1 MTAGMPDPAPG
12 YCYRHPDRP
21 SYVLC
26 QRCGR
31 TICPECQTP
40 AAVGVICP
48 EDMRAQRQEARQQRP
63 PLARRVSRLNASGAP
78 VVTYSVIAVTVVVW
92 LLQLVPG
99 FGDAVTNS
107 LAFNPL
113 FLLPVEG
120 YYQPWRAV
128 TALFAHSPS
137 SVLHVLFNMFS
148 LYIFGRI
155 LEPMLGRWRFLALYL
170 LSGIGGSVGV
180 LLLAGGS
187 VVGASGAIFG
197 LMGALLVLAFKVGGD
212 VRGVLTW
219 IGINAV
225 ITVLFINNISWQ
237 GHLGGFLGG
246 LACAGVIIYAP
257 RGPQRTRIQVAGLA
271 AISAVVL
278 AAIVARSVMLS
289 G

>member
-48 EDMRAQRQEARQQRP
+48 EDMRAQRQETRRQRP
-63 PLARRVSRLNASGAP
+63 PLARRVSRLGASGAP
-78 VVTYSVIAVTVVVW
+78 VVTYLIIAVTVVVW
-92 LLQLVPG
+92 LLQLLPG
-99 FGDAVTNS
+99 LGAGVTNA

-113 FLLPVEG
+113 FLLPAQGIYE
-120 YYQPWRAV
+120 PWRAV
-128 TALFAHSPS
+128 TALFVHSPS

-170 LSGIGGSVGV
+170 LSGIGGSIGV
-180 LLLAGGS
+180 LLLSGGS

-197 LMGALLVLAFKVGGD
+197 LMGALFVFGRQLGGNVRSLLIIILLNLASGFF
-212 VRGVLTW
+212 LP
-219 IGINAV
+219 A
-225 ITVLFINNISWQ
+225 ISWQ
-237 GHLGGFLGG
+237 AHVGG
-246 LACAGVIIYAP
+246 LAVGLLVAAVLLQTRAE
-257 RGPQRTRIQVAGLA
+257 RRRPQQIGALVGLG
-271 AISAVVL
+271 VVL
-278 AAIVARSVMLS
+278 LGLGTALAPILL
-289 G
+289 

>member
-1 MTAGMPDPAPG
+1 MTAGMPDPASG

-48 EDMRAQRQEARQQRP
+48 DDMRAQRQEARQQRP
-63 PLARRVSRLNASGAP
+63 PLSRRVSRLAASGTP
-78 VVTYSVIAVTVVVW
+78 VVTYTIIAVTVVVW
-92 LLQLVPG
+92 LLQLLPG
-99 FGDAVTNS
+99 VGDTVTGS
-107 LAFNPL
+107 LAFNPV
-113 FLLPVEG
+113 FLLPANGFYE
-120 YYQPWRAV
+120 PWRAV
-128 TALFAHSPS
+128 TALFVHSPN

-170 LSGIGGSVGV
+170 LSGVGGSIAV

-197 LMGALLVLAFKVGGD
+197 LMGALFVFGRQLGGNVRSLLIIIVLNLASGFF
-212 VRGVLTW
+212 LP
-219 IGINAV
+219 A
-225 ITVLFINNISWQ
+225 ISWQ
-237 GHLGGFLGG
+237 AHVGG
-246 LACAGVIIYAP
+246 LAV
-257 RGPQRTRIQVAGLA
+257 GLL
-271 AISAVVL
+271 V
-278 AAIVARSVMLS
+278 AAIVLQTRAERQRGRQIGSLVAL
-289 G
+289 GIVLIGLGTAVAPILV

>member
-48 EDMRAQRQEARQQRP
+48 DDMRAQRQEMRSQRP
-63 PLARRVSRLNASGAP
+63 PLTRRVSRLSRSGAP
-78 VVTYSVIAVTVVVW
+78 VVTYSLMAVTVLIW

-99 FGDAVTNS
+99 GFGDGVTRA
-107 LAFNPL
+107 LAFNPVYL
-113 FLLPVEG
+113 FPADGLYE
-120 YYQPWRAV
+120 PWRAL
-128 TALFAHSPS
+128 TAVFVHSPS
-137 SVLHVLFNMFS
+137 SVLHILFNMFS

-155 LEPMLGRWRFLALYL
+155 LEPMLGSWRFLALYL
-170 LSGIGGSVGV
+170 LSGIGGSIAV

-197 LMGALLVLAFKVGGD
+197 LMGALFVFGRQLGGNVRSLLIIIVLNLASGFF
-212 VRGVLTW
+212 LP
-219 IGINAV
+219 
-225 ITVLFINNISWQ
+225 NISWQ
-237 GHLGGFLGG
+237 AHLGG
-246 LACAGVIIYAP
+246 LAVGALVAAVLVQTRAERKRGQQIAALVGLGVILLGLGTAVAP
-257 RGPQRTRIQVAGLA
+257 VLLA
-271 AISAVVL
+271 
-278 AAIVARSVMLS
+278 
-289 G
+289 

>member
-40 AAVGVICP
+40 AAGGVLYP
-48 EDMRAQRQEARQQRP
+48 DGMRARREEMRRQRP
-63 PLARRVSRLNASGAP
+63 PLTRRVSRLSRSGAP
-78 VVTYSVIAVTVVVW
+78 VVTYSLMVITVLIW

-99 FGDAVTNS
+99 FGVGVTRS

-113 FLLPVEG
+113 YLLPAEG
-120 YYQPWRAV
+120 FFEPWRAL
-128 TALFAHSPS
+128 TAAFVHSPS
-137 SVLHVLFNMFS
+137 NVLHVLFNMFS

-155 LEPMLGRWRFLALYL
+155 LEPMLGPWRFLALYV
-170 LSGIGGSVGV
+170 LSGIGGSIAV

-197 LMGALLVLAFKVGGD
+197 LMGALFVFGRQLGGNVRSLLIIIVLNVASGFF
-212 VRGVLTW
+212 LP
-219 IGINAV
+219 
-225 ITVLFINNISWQ
+225 NISWQ
-237 GHLGGFLGG
+237 AHLGG
-246 LACAGVIIYAP
+246 LAVGALVAAVLVQTRAERKRGQQIASLVGLGVILIGLGTALAP
-257 RGPQRTRIQVAGLA
+257 
-271 AISAVVL
+271 VL
-278 AAIVARSVMLS
+278 LT
-289 G
+289 